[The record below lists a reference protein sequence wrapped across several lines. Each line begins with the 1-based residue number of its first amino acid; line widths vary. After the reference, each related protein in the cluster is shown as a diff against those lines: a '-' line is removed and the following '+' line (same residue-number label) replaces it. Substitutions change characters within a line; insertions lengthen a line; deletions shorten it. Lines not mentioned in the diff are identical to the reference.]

1 MQQQEFVKATNLDEA
16 WSNFDPLAPLPGE
29 ESPFYVSRPG
39 EPLGRLTRALL
50 HTFTAPPKFFFA
62 GYRGSGKSTELNRL
76 ASNPDIQKKYVVV
89 KFSIYDTS
97 DVNNLDYRD
106 VLLALGAQMFTQ
118 YTERGGR
125 LDPDLLKELDGW
137 KGTVVTRLQEKGA
150 VFEGGAGIDLS
161 RFFLSALLKVKTEH
175 ATRQLIRE
183 EIGPRLTELIE
194 KINLIAAS
202 IQAREKRPVLVIIDD
217 LDKPLLEQAEAI
229 FFRNFA
235 AITQPTCAIVYTVP
249 AAILFSDVFM
259 VSPIRESCCS
269 LPNVKL
275 HPQGCDEVAP
285 EGYQTMREV
294 ALRRMDEA
302 LIEADTLEGIVALSG
317 GVFRE
322 LTFALR
328 AAISNAQSR
337 GAERVEL
344 PDVDWARNQLRNPL
358 LRLLSDEDIK
368 LLKWVQTENPFHL
381 PDPKKNARLL
391 HILAVLQYADGPDW
405 FDVHPALGEALT

>member
-1 MQQQEFVKATNLDEA
+1 
-16 WSNFDPLAPLPGE
+16 
-29 ESPFYVSRPG
+29 
-39 EPLGRLTRALL
+39 
-50 HTFTAPPKFFFA
+50 
-62 GYRGSGKSTELNRL
+62 
-76 ASNPDIQKKYVVV
+76 
-89 KFSIYDTS
+89 
-97 DVNNLDYRD
+97 
-106 VLLALGAQMFTQ
+106 
-118 YTERGGR
+118 
-125 LDPDLLKELDGW
+125 
-137 KGTVVTRLQEKGA
+137 
-150 VFEGGAGIDLS
+150 
-161 RFFLSALLKVKTEH
+161 VKTEH